1 MSLDKCS
8 GKRFEVAKARVGNL
22 VETRKGTHIQCVELI
37 DKCQKR
43 GFIYTWECPECST
56 YFDKAYQ
63 DVSAGLILCPA
74 CAQEKKA
81 QLLKRSRCKE

>member
-37 DKCQKR
+37 DKCQKK
-43 GFIYTWECPECST
+43 GFYLHLGMS
-56 YFDKAYQ
+56 
-63 DVSAGLILCPA
+63 
-74 CAQEKKA
+74 
-81 QLLKRSRCKE
+81 